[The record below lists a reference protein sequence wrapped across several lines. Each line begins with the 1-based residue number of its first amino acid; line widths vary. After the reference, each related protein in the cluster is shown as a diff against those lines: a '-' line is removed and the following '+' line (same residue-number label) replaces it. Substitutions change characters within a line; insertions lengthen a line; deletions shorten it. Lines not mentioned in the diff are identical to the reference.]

1 MPHAD
6 VLGSLNTSPTTFHS
20 GLTSCNVSELVQRL
34 RNNYVIKFTVKERH
48 VYTHIVNTAGVGWE
62 SCLTPSGS
70 HVLHLGPL
78 SAPSPP
84 PLLH

>member
-20 GLTSCNVSELVQRL
+20 GLTSCNVSELVQRV
-34 RNNYVIKFTVKERH
+34 RNNDVIKFTVKERH
-48 VYTHIVNTAGVGWE
+48 IYTHIVNTAGVGWE

-78 SAPSPP
+78 STP
-84 PLLH
+84 